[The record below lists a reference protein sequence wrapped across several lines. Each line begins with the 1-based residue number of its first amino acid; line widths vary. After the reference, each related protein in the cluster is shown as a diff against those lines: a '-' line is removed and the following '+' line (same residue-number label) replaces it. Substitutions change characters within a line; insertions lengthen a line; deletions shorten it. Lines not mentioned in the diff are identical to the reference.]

1 MKTGFFRLWNLV
13 CLVIL
18 SANWAVVPGI
28 AADTA
33 KLTQGDRQ
41 VQGSSDVAVTVN
53 GVDITEAAVDAEVA
67 LQFSKMRLPAEM
79 PPQIVETYKKQLRQQ
94 ALEEMIVEQMLEEE
108 VKAAKIVITE
118 EDVIAY
124 LKESGS
130 RQQPPLSLEDIKAL
144 IEAKGQNFDEV
155 KKQIRA
161 SKGMKYQKL
170 MEAQFAGKIKVTE
183 EDAEKYYSQ
192 NTKQFETPEQV
203 RASHILITP
212 DTKDPN
218 TDPNEAKVGAK
229 AKTEEL
235 LKQVKAGADF
245 AALAKTNSGCPSA
258 AKGGDLG
265 FFGRGRMVPS
275 FEKAAFESKVGQV
288 TDIVETRFGYHIIQ
302 VTARKDPNVVTFA
315 QAKDDIMNRLT
326 QQKQA
331 ELAKQYI
338 ESLKAKANIVYPPG
352 KEPPELTRPPAIA
365 PPIVRPGK

>member
-1 MKTGFFRLWNLV
+1 MKTGFFGLWNLV

-18 SANWAVVPGI
+18 SANWGLVPAI

-41 VQGSSDVAVTVN
+41 VRGLSDVAVTVN
-53 GVDITEAAVDAEVA
+53 GVDIAEAAVDAEIA

-79 PPQIVETYKKQLRQQ
+79 PPQIIETYKKQLRQQ
-94 ALEEMIVEQMLEEE
+94 ALEKMIVEQLLEEE
-108 VKAAKIVITE
+108 VKAAKIVVTE
-118 EDVIAY
+118 EDVIAH

-130 RQQPPLSLEDIKAL
+130 RQRPPLSLEDIKAL
-144 IEAKGQNFDEV
+144 IEARGQSFDEA

-192 NTKQFETPEQV
+192 NTRRFETPEQV

-212 DTKDPN
+212 DTTDPN
-218 TDPNEAKVGAK
+218 IDPNEAKARAREK
-229 AKTEEL
+229 AQEL
-235 LKQVKAGADF
+235 LKQVEAGANF
-245 AALAKTNSGCPSA
+245 AALAKANSGCRSA
-258 AKGGDLG
+258 AQGGDLG
-265 FFGRGRMVPS
+265 FFGRGQMVPA
-275 FEKAAFESKVGQV
+275 FEKAAFGSKVGQV

-302 VTARKDPNVVTFA
+302 VTAHRDPNVVTFE

-352 KEPPELTRPPAIA
+352 KEPDLTRPPPLSPSA
-365 PPIVRPGK
+365 GKPK

>member
-1 MKTGFFRLWNLV
+1 
-13 CLVIL
+13 
-18 SANWAVVPGI
+18 
-28 AADTA
+28 
-33 KLTQGDRQ
+33 
-41 VQGSSDVAVTVN
+41 
-53 GVDITEAAVDAEVA
+53 
-67 LQFSKMRLPAEM
+67 MRLPAEM

-94 ALEEMIVEQMLEEE
+94 ALEKMIVEQMLEEE

-130 RQQPPLSLEDIKAL
+130 RQQPPLSFEDIKAL

-155 KKQIRA
+155 KRQIQA

-170 MEAQFAGKIKVTE
+170 MDAQFVGKIKVTE

-203 RASHILITP
+203 RASHILLTP
-212 DTKDPN
+212 DTTDPN
-218 TDPNEAKVGAK
+218 ADPNEAKSRAK
-229 AKTEEL
+229 AKAEGL
-235 LKQVKAGADF
+235 LEHIKAGADF
-245 AALAKTNSGCPSA
+245 AALAKNNSGCPSA

-265 FFGRGRMVPS
+265 FFGKGRMVPA

-338 ESLKAKANIVYPPG
+338 DSLKDKANIVYPPG
-352 KEPPELTRPPAIA
+352 KEPELARPPANA